1 MNTLLFKRGN
11 SHGGKQSEITSQGS
25 SLSSTALPE
34 TPGPLD
40 EKDLPRL
47 PTPFARSLSTIPSY
61 EQMKRT
67 NKLPDYH
74 IKIVVVGDGAVGK
87 TCLLISYVQGTFPTD
102 YIPTIF
108 ENYVT
113 NIEGPNG
120 QVIELALW
128 DTAGQEEYS
137 RLRPLSYTN
146 ADVLMICYSVGSK
159 TSLRNVQDLWFPE
172 VKHFCPSIPIM
183 LVGLK
188 SDLYQADNIADLV
201 DPNAAESLA
210 KCLGAFSHIQ
220 CSARLNDNVNEV
232 FETAIHTLLSDSL
245 YVPKV
250 PTHTLKNPFKRN
262 TAKPGTYT
270 STEDTNISVSKPK
283 RLRKNKCILM

>member
-1 MNTLLFKRGN
+1 MNTLLFKRKGGN
-11 SHGGKQSEITSQGS
+11 CGNESNIVSQGS
-25 SLSSTALPE
+25 PSSSTLPE
-34 TPGPLD
+34 SPGTLD
-40 EKDLPRL
+40 EKNLPRL

-74 IKIVVVGDGAVGK
+74 LKIVVVGDGAVGK

-120 QVIELALW
+120 QIIELALW

-146 ADVLMICYSVGSK
+146 ADVLMVCYSVGSK
-159 TSLRNVQDLWFPE
+159 TSLRNVEDLWFPE
-172 VKHFCPSIPIM
+172 VKHFCPSTPIM

-188 SDLYQADNIADLV
+188 SDLYEADNLSDLV
-201 DPNAAESLA
+201 EPSSAESLA
-210 KCLGAFSHIQ
+210 KRLGAFAHIQ
-220 CSARLNDNVNEV
+220 CSARLKEYIDEV

-245 YVPKV
+245 YAPRE
-250 PTHTLKNPFKRN
+250 PTHTIKNPFKRN
-262 TAKPGTYT
+262 TTRSDIDS
-270 STEDTNISVSKPK
+270 STGDTSVSISGTK
-283 RLRKNKCILM
+283 RLRKNKCIIM

>member
-1 MNTLLFKRGN
+1 MNTLLFKQGN
-11 SHGGKQSEITSQGS
+11 GHGGKQSDIASQG

-34 TPGPLD
+34 SPGPLD
-40 EKDLPRL
+40 EKNLPRL

-74 IKIVVVGDGAVGK
+74 LKIVVVGDGAVGK

-113 NIEGPNG
+113 NIEGPSG

-146 ADVLMICYSVGSK
+146 ADVLMICYSIGSK
-159 TSLRNVQDLWFPE
+159 TSLKNVEDLWFPE
-172 VKHFCPSIPIM
+172 VKHFCPSTPIM

-188 SDLYQADNIADLV
+188 SDLYEADNLSDLV
-201 DPNAAESLA
+201 DPELAESLA
-210 KCLGAFSHIQ
+210 KRLGAFAHIQ
-220 CSARLNDNVNEV
+220 CSARLKYNVSEV

-245 YVPKV
+245 YTPRESM
-250 PTHTLKNPFKRN
+250 HTIKNPFKKN
-262 TAKPGTYT
+262 TTKSGIDSSAGDTSISILGT
-270 STEDTNISVSKPK
+270 K
-283 RLRKNKCILM
+283 RLRKNKCIMM

>member
-1 MNTLLFKRGN
+1 MNTLLFKRKSG
-11 SHGGKQSEITSQGS
+11 HCGKQSDIASQG

-34 TPGPLD
+34 SPGTLD
-40 EKDLPRL
+40 EKNLPRL

-74 IKIVVVGDGAVGK
+74 LKIVVVGDGAVGK

-146 ADVLMICYSVGSK
+146 ADVLMVCYSVGSK
-159 TSLRNVQDLWFPE
+159 TSLRNVEDLWFPE
-172 VKHFCPSIPIM
+172 VKHFCPSTPIM

-188 SDLYQADNIADLV
+188 SDLYEADNLSDLV
-201 DPNAAESLA
+201 DPSSAESLA
-210 KCLGAFSHIQ
+210 KRLGAFAHVQ
-220 CSARLNDNVNEV
+220 CSARLKENIDEV
-232 FETAIHTLLSDSL
+232 FETAIHTLLFDSL
-245 YVPKV
+245 YAPREHM
-250 PTHTLKNPFKRN
+250 HTVKNPFKKNNVRSDIDFS
-262 TAKPGTYT
+262 TGDTSISISGT
-270 STEDTNISVSKPK
+270 K
-283 RLRKNKCILM
+283 RLRKNKCIIM

>member
-1 MNTLLFKRGN
+1 MNTLLFKRKGGN
-11 SHGGKQSEITSQGS
+11 CGNESNIVSQGS
-25 SLSSTALPE
+25 PSSSTLPE
-34 TPGPLD
+34 SPGTLD
-40 EKDLPRL
+40 EKNLPRL

-74 IKIVVVGDGAVGK
+74 LKIVVVGDGAVGK

-120 QVIELALW
+120 QIIELALW

-146 ADVLMICYSVGSK
+146 ADVLMVCYSVGSK
-159 TSLRNVQDLWFPE
+159 TSLRNVEDLWFPE
-172 VKHFCPSIPIM
+172 VKHFCPSTPIM

-188 SDLYQADNIADLV
+188 SDLYEADNLSDLV
-201 DPNAAESLA
+201 EPSSAESLA
-210 KCLGAFSHIQ
+210 KRLGAFAHIQ
-220 CSARLNDNVNEV
+220 CSARLKENIDEV

-245 YVPKV
+245 YAPRE
-250 PTHTLKNPFKRN
+250 PTHTIKNPFKRN
-262 TAKPGTYT
+262 TTRSDIDS
-270 STEDTNISVSKPK
+270 STGDTSVSISGMK
-283 RLRKNKCILM
+283 RLRKNKCIIM

>member
-1 MNTLLFKRGN
+1 MNTLLFKRKGGN
-11 SHGGKQSEITSQGS
+11 CGNESNIVSQGS
-25 SLSSTALPE
+25 PSSSTLPE
-34 TPGPLD
+34 SPGTLD
-40 EKDLPRL
+40 EKNLPRL

-74 IKIVVVGDGAVGK
+74 LKIVVVGDGPVGK

-120 QVIELALW
+120 QIIELALW

-146 ADVLMICYSVGSK
+146 ADVLMVCYSVGSK
-159 TSLRNVQDLWFPE
+159 TSLRNVEDLWFPE
-172 VKHFCPSIPIM
+172 VKHFCPSTPIM

-188 SDLYQADNIADLV
+188 SDLYEADNLSDLV
-201 DPNAAESLA
+201 EPSSAESLA
-210 KCLGAFSHIQ
+210 KRLGAFAHIQ
-220 CSARLNDNVNEV
+220 CSARLKENIDEV

-245 YVPKV
+245 YAPRE
-250 PTHTLKNPFKRN
+250 PTHTIKNPFKRN
-262 TAKPGTYT
+262 TTRSDIDS
-270 STEDTNISVSKPK
+270 STGDTSVSISGTK
-283 RLRKNKCILM
+283 RLRKNKCIIM

>member
-1 MNTLLFKRGN
+1 MNTLLFKRKGGN
-11 SHGGKQSEITSQGS
+11 CGNESNIVSQGS
-25 SLSSTALPE
+25 PSSSTLPE
-34 TPGPLD
+34 SPGTLD
-40 EKDLPRL
+40 EKNLPRL

-74 IKIVVVGDGAVGK
+74 LKIVVVGDGAVGK

-120 QVIELALW
+120 QIIELALW

-146 ADVLMICYSVGSK
+146 ADVLMVCYSVGSK
-159 TSLRNVQDLWFPE
+159 TSLRNVEDLWFPE
-172 VKHFCPSIPIM
+172 VKHFCPSTPIM

-188 SDLYQADNIADLV
+188 SDLYEADNLSDLV
-201 DPNAAESLA
+201 EPSSAESLA
-210 KCLGAFSHIQ
+210 KRLGAFAHIQ
-220 CSARLNDNVNEV
+220 CSARLKENIDEV

-245 YVPKV
+245 YAPRE
-250 PTHTLKNPFKRN
+250 PTHTIKNPFKRN
-262 TAKPGTYT
+262 TTRSDIDS
-270 STEDTNISVSKPK
+270 STEDTSVSISGTK
-283 RLRKNKCILM
+283 RLRKNKCIIM

>member
-1 MNTLLFKRGN
+1 MNILLFKRE
-11 SHGGKQSEITSQGS
+11 HGRGREPSDTTSQG

-34 TPGPLD
+34 SPGLLD
-40 EKDLPRL
+40 EKILPKL

-67 NKLPDYH
+67 KKLPDYH
-74 IKIVVVGDGAVGK
+74 LKIVVVGDGAVGK

-113 NIEGPNG
+113 NIEGPKG
-120 QVIELALW
+120 QVVELALW

-159 TSLRNVQDLWFPE
+159 TSLRNVEDLWFPE
-172 VKHFCPSIPIM
+172 VKHFCPSAPIM

-188 SDLYQADNIADLV
+188 SDLYEADDLSELV
-201 DPNAAESLA
+201 DPKAADSLA
-210 KCLGAFSHIQ
+210 QRLGAFTHLQ
-220 CSARLNDNVNEV
+220 CSARLKDNVNEV
-232 FETAIHTLLSDSL
+232 FETAIHTLLFDSL
-245 YVPKV
+245 YSTKEPSY
-250 PTHTLKNPFKRN
+250 TIKNPFK
-262 TAKPGTYT
+262 KT
-270 STEDTNISVSKPK
+270 STKSTTDHSAKDNSISISKTK
-283 RLRKNKCILM
+283 GIRKVKCILM

>member
-1 MNTLLFKRGN
+1 MNALLFKREGN
-11 SHGGKQSEITSQGS
+11 HGGKQNDTNSQG
-25 SLSSTALPE
+25 SLSSTALNE
-34 TPGPLD
+34 SSGPLD
-40 EKDLPRL
+40 EKNLPRL
-47 PTPFARSLSTIPSY
+47 PTPFARSLSTIPSF

-74 IKIVVVGDGAVGK
+74 LKIVVVGDGAVGK

-113 NIEGPNG
+113 NIEGPRG

-146 ADVLMICYSVGSK
+146 ADVLMICYSVGNK
-159 TSLRNVQDLWFPE
+159 TSLRNAEDLWFPE
-172 VKHFCPSIPIM
+172 VKHFCPSTPIM

-188 SDLYQADNIADLV
+188 SDLYEADNLSDLV
-201 DPNAAESLA
+201 EPTVAESLA
-210 KCLGAFSHIQ
+210 KRLGAFSHVQ
-220 CSARLNDNVNEV
+220 CSARLKENVNEV
-232 FETAIHTLLSDSL
+232 FETAIHSLLSDSL
-245 YVPKV
+245 YATKES
-250 PTHTLKNPFKRN
+250 THTIKNPFKKN
-262 TAKPGTYT
+262 SAKSSIDFSVGDT
-270 STEDTNISVSKPK
+270 SISVSRTKG
-283 RLRKNKCILM
+283 LRKNKCTLM